1 MRPREAL
8 RSLKNIRRRRSL
20 RNLSTRKSAGFSR
33 CAVID
38 SYSIGS
44 KSTLVDARGRKKNSF
59 LRKRILRY
67 YASSSSRS
75 SCARFFEDLIEGGS
89 KLCLNYLQARVAG
102 MSSFVPLLRYRV
114 VSAKL
119 NFKVPQ
125 RFSSFI
131 TFIIIMIYQRK
142 YR

>member
-8 RSLKNIRRRRSL
+8 QSLKNIRRRRSL

-33 CAVID
+33 CAGFSDRFVFNRVEI
-38 SYSIGS
+38 
-44 KSTLVDARGRKKNSF
+44 DARGRKKNSF

-75 SCARFFEDLIEGGS
+75 SCARFFEVLIEGGS

-131 TFIIIMIYQRK
+131 TFIIIIIYQKK